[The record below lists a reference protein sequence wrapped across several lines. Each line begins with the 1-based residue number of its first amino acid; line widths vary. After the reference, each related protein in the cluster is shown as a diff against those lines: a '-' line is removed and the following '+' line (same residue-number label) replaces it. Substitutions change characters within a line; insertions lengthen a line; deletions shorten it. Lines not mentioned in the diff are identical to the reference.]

1 MIKKIILSILLVV
14 IVVFSV
20 VLGSCGEAD
29 FVVSNLVIEPAS
41 TLAGERVFITV
52 DVTNSGAS
60 EGIYNVILQVD
71 GDEVASELIALAG
84 GVDKKVTLDV
94 TVNEPGEHEVQIA
107 GLNGIITVVNLDEI
121 MEKAVR
127 AISDIHSYHFTVTLE
142 IEMSIPEDSM
152 SFFEGIEE
160 LP

>member
-1 MIKKIILSILLVV
+1 MIKKIILSILLVI

-29 FVVSNLVIEPAS
+29 FAVSNLVIEPAS
-41 TLAGERVFITV
+41 ALAGERVFITV

-71 GDEVASELIALAG
+71 GDEVASGLIALAG

-121 MEKAVR
+121 MEKAAR
-127 AISDIHSYHFTVTLE
+127 AISDIHSYHFTVILE
-142 IEMSIPEDSM
+142 IEMSIPEDSL
-152 SFFEGIEE
+152 SFFEDLEE